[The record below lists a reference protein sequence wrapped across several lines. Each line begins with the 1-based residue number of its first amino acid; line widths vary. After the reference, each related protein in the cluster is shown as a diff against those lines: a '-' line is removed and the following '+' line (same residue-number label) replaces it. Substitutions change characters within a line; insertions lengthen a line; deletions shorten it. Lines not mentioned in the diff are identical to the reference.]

1 MRLAAEMRPPILIL
15 KTSSN
20 ICFLPLG
27 HFPSARIMGSIMMWL
42 LGPLLLWSMEI
53 RAQRPGPP
61 PNGRP
66 IMQLYG
72 INIQGRVMVQG
83 QNKGLDFA
91 SVALLKTTDS
101 SIVTGSLSNSG
112 GYFSLEKIMPGNYL
126 LQVRFLGCRPLD
138 KSLKV
143 SEDVPNLEVGNLTL
157 EEDATQLQAVEVTET
172 RQSTILAIDRKI
184 YTMDKDLTAKGAS
197 ALEVMRNLPG
207 LTADADGTVRLR
219 NAVPQIFVDGR
230 PSVLTLEQ
238 IPAEQIDRIEIITNP
253 SVKFDA
259 GTTGGLLNIIM
270 KKSTTPGYQGSLN
283 AGAGTGRRY
292 NTGMNLNLKEG
303 ASTWSAFYNWS
314 DFYNPLQ
321 NRTLRQN
328 LSNGT
333 PVKTFTQTSE
343 SNLGRRFQMGRI
355 GWDYTINQRT
365 TFTTAISI
373 GDGRF
378 RNNDTQPYAWT
389 QKTGAISSDTLII
402 GQQNNDQTNFWK
414 YGSLQ
419 WMLRKTTPRAGEEWT
434 VDLNLNASRNGTDA
448 QFVNRADS
456 IRVGIPFDTVQR
468 QQNNNGSG
476 QNRVITAQYDHIYPM
491 TNGKWEWGLRSN
503 LRINSSILRVKVG
516 LDSSNQ
522 VEDAQLSN
530 QFEIHD
536 LVNAVYLNRQMVL
549 GKWGLQAGLRLEQT
563 QFDVRLP
570 NLGDSSFSYR
580 YPSGGRNWRNA
591 IFPGLYLSRKFGPHE
606 LQINASRK
614 IGRPGFFQVLPFIL
628 FADAQGFRI
637 GNPALAPEFYH
648 LAELNHQF
656 SKGEM
661 SLTNSLYGRYTIQVI
676 TEYVYRLPKDSNILV
691 NSYINGQDQ
700 TSTGLEHSLR
710 WNPNKRWTITGNLNA
725 FFTQVN
731 AGSNLNNVSRN
742 GWSWT
747 AKSQVSFR
755 PDNRWT
761 LQWNGEYEAPRI
773 LPQGITYPAYGMD
786 LSTSLTWNKSW
797 TAVLLLSDVF
807 NTRRF
812 GNTIQSETLFQEFI
826 RRREVRFL
834 RLTVSY
840 RFGNAEASLFQRIRR
855 SGSGGSGGMDI
866 GF

>member
-1 MRLAAEMRPPILIL
+1 MYSPFFRCLVFIA
-15 KTSSN
+15 
-20 ICFLPLG
+20 
-27 HFPSARIMGSIMMWL
+27 L
-42 LGPLLLWSMEI
+42 LGPFDSM
-53 RAQRPGPP
+53 AQSQGTSPGSG
-61 PNGRP
+61 GRP
-66 IMQLYG
+66 QIVST
-72 INIQGRVMVQG
+72 IVQGRVMVKG
-83 QNKGLDFA
+83 QSKGLDFA
-91 SVALLKTTDS
+91 SVALLKNTDS
-101 SIVTGSLSNSG
+101 SVVTGSLSNGG
-112 GYFSLEKIMPGNYL
+112 GYFSLEKVNPGNYL

-138 KSLKV
+138 LPIKV
-143 SEDVPNLEVGNLTL
+143 TGGGINLEVGNLTL

-172 RQSTILAIDRKI
+172 RQSTVLAIDRKI
-184 YTMDKDLTAKGAS
+184 YTVDKDLTAKGAS

-207 LTADADGTVRLR
+207 VTADADGTVRLR

-238 IPAEQIDRIEIITNP
+238 IPAEQIDRIEVITNP

-259 GTTGGLLNIIM
+259 GTTGGLLNVIM

-303 ASTWSAFYNWS
+303 ASAWSASYNWS

-321 NRTLRQN
+321 NKTLRQN
-328 LSNGT
+328 LINGT
-333 PVKTFTQTSE
+333 PVQTFAQTSE
-343 SNLGRRFQMGRI
+343 SQLGRRFQMGRI
-355 GWDYTINQRT
+355 GWDYTLNQRT
-365 TFTTAISI
+365 TLTTAISI

-378 RNNDTQPYAWT
+378 RNKDVQPYTWT
-389 QKTGAISSDTLII
+389 QKTPSLASDTFLS
-402 GQQNNDQTNFWK
+402 GQQRNDQTNFWK

-434 VDLNLNASRNGTDA
+434 VDLNLNASRNGTAA
-448 QFVNRADS
+448 QFLNLADS
-456 IRVGIPFDTVQR
+456 IRGGIAFDSLQR

-491 TNGKWEWGLRSN
+491 ANGKWEWGLRSN
-503 LRINSSILRVKVG
+503 LRINSSDLTVKVG
-516 LDSSNQ
+516 LNGGNQ
-522 VEDAQLSN
+522 EINAQLSN

-536 LVNAVYLNRQMVL
+536 LVNAAYLNRQFML
-549 GKWGLQAGLRLEQT
+549 GPWGIQAGLRLEQT

-570 NLGDSSFSYR
+570 ALGDSSFSYR
-580 YPSGGRNWRNA
+580 YPNGQANWGKA
-591 IFPGLYLSRKFGPHE
+591 IFPGVYLSRKFGPHE

-628 FADAQGFRI
+628 FADAQGFRV

-656 SKGEM
+656 SKGNLSM
-661 SLTNSLYGRYTIQVI
+661 TNSLFGRYTTQVI

-700 TSTGLEHSLR
+700 SAAGLEHSLR
-710 WNPNKRWTITGNLNA
+710 WNLSKQWTIIGNLNA
-725 FFTQVN
+725 FYTQVN
-731 AGSNLNNVSRN
+731 AGPALNNVSRD

-747 AKSQVSFR
+747 AKSQIAFR
-755 PDNRWT
+755 PNNRWS

-826 RRREVRFL
+826 RRREVRFF
-834 RLTVSY
+834 RL
-840 RFGNAEASLFQRIRR
+840 
-855 SGSGGSGGMDI
+855 
-866 GF
+866 

>member
-1 MRLAAEMRPPILIL
+1 MLSLIPNSRQRLPGAIRLTITGFWGIAGLLM
-15 KTSSN
+15 
-20 ICFLPLG
+20 LPL
-27 HFPSARIMGSIMMWL
+27 
-42 LGPLLLWSMEI
+42 LGTSDLM
-53 RAQRPGPP
+53 AQQYGGITGAGPKVQTS
-61 PNGRP
+61 GT
-66 IMQLYG
+66 LV
-72 INIQGRVMVQG
+72 QGRVMVKG

-91 SVALLKTTDS
+91 SVALLKATDS
-101 SIVTGSLSNSG
+101 SIVTGSLSNGG
-112 GYFSLEKIMPGNYL
+112 GYFSLERILPGNYV

-138 KSLKV
+138 KPIKV
-143 SEDVPNLEVGNLTL
+143 PSGMANLEAGNLTL
-157 EEDATQLQAVEVTET
+157 EEDATQLQAVDVTET

-184 YTMDKDLTAKGAS
+184 YTVDKDLTAKGAS

-207 LTADADGTVRLR
+207 VTADADGTVRLR

-238 IPAEQIDRIEIITNP
+238 IPAEQIDRIEVITNP

-259 GTTGGLLNIIM
+259 GTTGGLLNVIM

-283 AGAGTGRRY
+283 AGVGTGKRY

-303 ASTWSAFYNWS
+303 ASAWSASYNWS
-314 DFYNPLQ
+314 DFHNPLE
-321 NRTLRQN
+321 NKTLRQN
-328 LSNGT
+328 LSNGI
-333 PVKTFTQTSE
+333 PVQTFAQTSK
-343 SNLGRRFQMGRI
+343 SQLGRRFQMGRI
-355 GWDYTINQRT
+355 GWDYTLNQRT
-365 TFTTAISI
+365 TFITALSI

-378 RNNDTQPYAWT
+378 RNNDVQPYIWT
-389 QKTGAISSDTLII
+389 QKTGSLSSDTFLV
-402 GQQNNDQTNFWK
+402 GQQVNDQTNFWK

-448 QFVNRADS
+448 QFFNQADS
-456 IRVGIPFDTVQR
+456 IRSGIPFDSVQR

-491 TNGKWEWGLRSN
+491 ANGKWEWGLRSN
-503 LRINSSILRVKVG
+503 LRINSSNLKVKVA
-516 LDSSNQ
+516 LDGGVQEIN
-522 VEDAQLSN
+522 AQLSN
-530 QFEIHD
+530 QFEIYD
-536 LVNAVYLNRQMVL
+536 LVNAVYLNRQLML
-549 GKWGLQAGLRLEQT
+549 GPWGLQAGLRLEQT
-563 QFDVRLP
+563 QFDVSLP
-570 NLGDSSFSYR
+570 ALGDSSFSYR
-580 YPSGGRNWRNA
+580 YPNGRQNWGKA
-591 IFPGLYLSRKFGPHE
+591 VFPGVYLSRKVGPHE

-628 FADAQGFRI
+628 FADAQGFRV

-656 SKGEM
+656 SRGTLSM
-661 SLTNSLYGRYTIQVI
+661 TNSLFGRYTTQVI

-700 TSTGLEHSLR
+700 SSAGLEHSLR
-710 WNPNKRWTITGNLNA
+710 WNPSKKWTITGNLNA
-725 FFTQVN
+725 FYTQVN
-731 AGSNLNNVSRN
+731 AGPALNNVSRD

-747 AKSQVSFR
+747 AKGQIAFR
-755 PDNRWT
+755 PNNRWS

-855 SGSGGSGGMDI
+855 SGGGGGGGMDM